1 MLLISM
7 EMLEM
12 KFLTRF
18 TPEYEF
24 FSAYLVD
31 MLKQK
36 IM

>member
-1 MLLISM
+1 MLQISM

-12 KFLTRF
+12 KILARF
-18 TPEYEF
+18 AHEYEF
-24 FSAYLVD
+24 FFAYLVD